1 MIYKIKITNEN
12 MMDNEKILLLSFC
25 SFVSSMLFCLCI
37 KYCKDGQREMNEK
50 IHIKKLHER
59 LKRKNIIKPIIDS
72 GENFNEEV
80 KDENENNF
88 RTTEI
93 ITNEDNV

>member
-1 MIYKIKITNEN
+1 
-12 MMDNEKILLLSFC
+12 MDNGQILLLSFG

-37 KYCKDGQREMNEK
+37 KYCKDTQREMNEK

-59 LKRKNIIKPIIDS
+59 LKRKNIIKPIMDS
-72 GENFNEEV
+72 SENFNEEV
-80 KDENENNF
+80 KDEKENNF